1 MNFKAVPIGKVSVGD
16 EIRQKSDEELAT
28 FIEIV
33 SRCGRCQ
40 WCIHKRNCYRSDDK
54 KCAQGVK
61 AFLGKTVLY
70 EGRAKSEQCM
80 RTDSCKNCPFS
91 CCCQCIDYSH
101 ETRPDNWFREVV

>member
-16 EIRQKSDEELAT
+16 EIRQKSDEELAA
-28 FIEIV
+28 FIETV

-61 AFLGKTVLY
+61 AFLGKTVMY
-70 EGRAKSEQCM
+70 EE
-80 RTDSCKNCPFS
+80 
-91 CCCQCIDYSH
+91 
-101 ETRPDNWFREVV
+101 

>member
-1 MNFKAVPIGKVSVGD
+1 MKKRGRETYKTLGVRIRNMNFKAVPVGKVSVGD

-40 WCIHKRNCYRSDDK
+40 WCIHKRDCYRSDDK

-61 AFLGKTVLY
+61 AFLGKTVMY
-70 EGRAKSEQCM
+70 EE
-80 RTDSCKNCPFS
+80 
-91 CCCQCIDYSH
+91 
-101 ETRPDNWFREVV
+101 

>member
-40 WCIHKRNCYRSDDK
+40 WCIHKRDCYRSDDK
-54 KCAQGVK
+54 N
-61 AFLGKTVLY
+61 VLKVLK
-70 EGRAKSEQCM
+70 R
-80 RTDSCKNCPFS
+80 F
-91 CCCQCIDYSH
+91 
-101 ETRPDNWFREVV
+101 